1 MSGSDSLK
9 NPAVA
14 WADDELWGEARPS
27 EEDQRRLAL
36 QLILDAWD
44 DALGEGVEPDI
55 VASTAIFSALSDM
68 IESYGEEAVVKLVDG
83 LADRIRQGEFTL
95 YRTMQ

>member
-1 MSGSDSLK
+1 MSGSDSFK
-9 NPAVA
+9 NPAES
-14 WADDELWGEARPS
+14 WADDELWGEAQPS

-68 IESYGEEAVVKLVDG
+68 IESYGEEAVVTLVDG

-95 YRTMQ
+95 HRTLQ